1 MPVSKKPISRKRKI
15 FKAAPNTI
23 VKVGESQMKGFLDFI
38 RTQGVVGLAVGLV
51 LGGAVGI
58 LVKSFVNN
66 IIMPPIGLLLGS
78 TQGLNGLVWTISVNG
93 KEAVVAYGVFLNDF
107 INFLVIALVIYY
119 IIHLLRLDKLYKP
132 KN

>member
-15 FKAAPNTI
+15 VKAAPNTI

-119 IIHLLRLDKLYKP
+119 IIHL
-132 KN
+132 

>member
-15 FKAAPNTI
+15 VKDAPNTI